1 MTDSETRVLARTA
14 VVLLVVSVARFGW
27 ELRRGAPVVA
37 EIRDDLPALLDASR
51 RLEEENDRRGRPLS
65 PGELIDP
72 NRASDVEIDRLPGV
86 GPATARAIVEARER
100 AGGFRRPEDL
110 LRVRGIGAATLER
123 MLPHVDLTRDPP
135 AGLSG
140 TARRAAPRP
149 SRVSLN
155 RSEAEELE
163 RLPGVGPA
171 LARRIVELRTTR
183 GGFRSPEELLDVR
196 GIGPATLERL
206 RPLVRLELP

>member
-65 PGELIDP
+65 PGERIDP
-72 NRASDVEIDRLPGV
+72 NRASDVEIDRLPGI
-86 GPATARAIVEARER
+86 GPTTARAIVDARER
-100 AGGFRRPEDL
+100 AGGFSRPADL

-123 MLPHVDLTRDPP
+123 MLPHMDFTRDPP

-140 TARRAAPRP
+140 PARRVASRP

-171 LARRIVELRTTR
+171 LARRIVELRTAR
-183 GGFRSPEELLDVR
+183 GGFGSPEELLDVR

-206 RPLVRLELP
+206 RPLVRLEPP